1 VNFAAR
7 VAEAARRASDR
18 VAIERVVANGLQSTT
33 YAQLIDQAERWSAQ
47 FEAERAT
54 RGTRIAILGD
64 NDASWIAA
72 YLGALRIG
80 AVVVPLDTAYRAEQ
94 VRKVLDASG
103 ASLLCVST
111 RYRASAESATLGA
124 SAALVPLEHL
134 TSPPARGAI
143 VDLDPQDAAV
153 MLYTSGTT
161 ADPKGVV
168 LTHANLDAEC
178 SSALAVVD
186 CGERDTVLGVLP
198 LFHALAQM
206 ANLLVPYSV
215 GAKVVYLETINSTSL
230 LNALQ
235 ERGIS
240 MFVCV
245 PQFFYLIHQRVMGEV
260 AKAGAAKRVLFRA
273 MLRTNGW
280 LRERF
285 GWNPGR
291 RWFAKV
297 HRVLGPRM
305 RLLITGGSRFDPQIG
320 RDLYDM
326 GFTLLNGYGLTETS
340 GAASV
345 QRPNDRY
352 TTSVGQAL
360 PGVEIRIAESGE
372 IQIRGPIVMREYYG
386 RPDATAEA
394 IHDGWLH
401 TGDLGH
407 LDAEGRLFI
416 TGRQKEIIV
425 LSSGKNIYP
434 EEVESQ
440 YRQSPFVKEL
450 CVMGRANPGEPSAER
465 LHAVVVP
472 DEDALRR
479 RGTVNVRELL
489 RFELEEQSVALPPH
503 KRVLSFDIW
512 MTPLPR
518 TTTGKLR
525 RGEIQRLVAE
535 RAESATPASA
545 ERPLTEAERAWLED
559 AGHAAAL
566 EAVAAALRRPSVAP
580 DANLELDLS
589 LDSME
594 RVELL
599 AAMEQRAGAQVPADT
614 RKTIFTVRQLI
625 EAVEN
630 ARGSGVQDGRTSE
643 PHASTPLSVP
653 RATVEGQNPRTSEP
667 AWTSILATPADP
679 AFIRDLDRARTVRA
693 LCFFLLFRA
702 LRLFA
707 ALFMRVRVVGDDHLP
722 HTGPFIVT
730 PNHQSYLD
738 GLFVAAAL
746 PFGALRRVFF
756 VGAAEYYESRAARW
770 LARMSNI
777 VPVDPDANLVAAMQI
792 SAAGL
797 RANHVLVLFPE
808 GERTIDGEV
817 RAFRRGAA
825 ILSSHLGVPIV
836 PMAVD
841 GLYALWPRR
850 RPFNWRALAGARVS
864 LAFAPPTTVAPGADA
879 SGMAAVEAD
888 VRGLV
893 RKLRDNGSRPSTS

>member
-625 EAVEN
+625 EAVE
-630 ARGSGVQDGRTSE
+630 
-643 PHASTPLSVP
+643 HASNREPGTGNLEPI
-653 RATVEGQNPRTSEP
+653 QP
-667 AWTSILATPADP
+667 AWATLLATPSDSTVV
-679 AFIRDLDRARTVRA
+679 RDLDRASTIRA
-693 LCFFLLFRA
+693 IFFFVLFRT
-702 LRLFA
+702 LRVCA
-707 ALFMRVRVVGDDHLP
+707 SLFMRVRVTGRDHLP